1 MHLDLILLVF
11 FSLVTAI
18 QMLDNFLVTNVIKS
32 LKEKVRRDNFWC
44 LLLNIQP
51 KWNFSF
57 LILDKIR
64 DHILRI
70 HVKNSQQKK
79 DKKLKENVVLNHDG
93 KNVDQGN
100 DEVSVSTEAKDESM
114 EEKFHD
120 DGELNEA
127 NAKSKFQPKVP
138 PTDYERFIY
147 KCQHCMLGF
156 KRRGMLVNHMA
167 KRHPDI
173 RMDSIHELNLPILKT
188 ERCFYCQYCEKVY
201 KSSSKR
207 KAHILKYHPG
217 QKLPQS
223 TRCRTEDFDGLSVE
237 PNPSFSANIGSITT
251 HPHQCMWCYKQ
262 YASRSRLLQHK
273 RKAHSTELEESYK
286 QNQNDYFK
294 DMNMIMDSH
303 ETQFN
308 NQCIDEYAIRFD
320 EMNEN
325 VSNSM
330 HRFNHIEYEPENRL
344 LELSSAALEASMKDE
359 YAFLSDNEVN
369 ADVIGHNIMD
379 TRVDV
384 NFKCDSNT
392 LPHLFDGF
400 LQ

>member
-1 MHLDLILLVF
+1 MI
-11 FSLVTAI
+11 S
-18 QMLDNFLVTNVIKS
+18 
-32 LKEKVRRDNFWC
+32 
-44 LLLNIQP
+44 
-51 KWNFSF
+51 
-57 LILDKIR
+57 DKLR

-70 HVKNSQQKK
+70 HVKNSPQKK
-79 DKKLKENVVLNHDG
+79 QKKSNEKIDSGYDGKHEDNENDETSQSVEGKENSAEDEEHD
-93 KNVDQGN
+93 
-100 DEVSVSTEAKDESM
+100 EADL
-114 EEKFHD
+114 HD
-120 DGELNEA
+120 SSI
-127 NAKSKFQPKVP
+127 KSKFQPKVP

-173 RMDSIHELNLPILKT
+173 RIDSIHELNLPILKT
-188 ERCFYCQYCEKVY
+188 ERCFYCQYCAKVY

-223 TRCRTEDFDGLSVE
+223 TRCRTEISDGSTVE
-237 PNPSFSANIGSITT
+237 PDPSFSANIGSITT
-251 HPHQCMWCYKQ
+251 HAHQCKWCYKQ

-286 QNQNDYFK
+286 QSQNDYLK
-294 DMNMIMDSH
+294 DINMIMDSH
-303 ETQFN
+303 GGSQFN
-308 NQCIDEYAIRFD
+308 NQCIDEYSMRFD
-320 EMNEN
+320 EMTEN
-325 VSNSM
+325 VSNSV
-330 HRFNHIEYEPENRL
+330 HRFNHIEYEPNRL
-344 LELSSAALEASMKDE
+344 LELSSAALESMGDD
-359 YAFLSDNEVN
+359 YSFLSDNEVN
-369 ADVIGHNIMD
+369 ADVIGHEIMD